1 MLQLARIPP
10 QSVLP
15 HSPTTARHLSLLP
28 AAAPLP
34 VVQQLEQLEQ
44 QIRSHKGLELH
55 ADWLNEYLDLGLEMA
70 CTAGQRQLTALQES
84 WLTRLYNTLRD
95 AALNTSLPSTW
106 RQLCLDYLY
115 QPFFVLSHLYREQ
128 PGRGLRLR
136 ALVHE
141 FALLSRIG

>member
-10 QSVLP
+10 QLVLP

-95 AALNTSLPSTW
+95 EIGRAS
-106 RQLCLDYLY
+106 C
-115 QPFFVLSHLYREQ
+115 RE
-128 PGRGLRLR
+128 R
-136 ALVHE
+136 V
-141 FALLSRIG
+141 